1 MKSILSGL
9 FITLLLSTV
18 TLAQDNPTV
27 QVEVL
32 SKTTTSWDGSPLPGY
47 PTGQPE
53 ITISKITL
61 PPGFKLPMHKHP
73 NPLGGIV
80 LKGEIVVTRED
91 GTTHTVKEGESIVE
105 LVNTWHYG
113 KNDTDKPTVLLAF
126 YIGEVGVPL
135 SINKEN

>member
-1 MKSILSGL
+1 MKPVLPTL
-9 FITLLLSTV
+9 FLLLFLASSAF
-18 TLAQDNPTV
+18 AQDNPTV

-32 SKTTTSWDGSPLPGY
+32 SKTSTSWDGSSFEY
-47 PTGQPE
+47 PKGQPE

-105 LVNTWHYG
+105 LVDTWHYG
-113 KNDTDKPTVLLAF
+113 KNDTDQPTVLLAF

>member
-1 MKSILSGL
+1 MKPIIKG
-9 FITLLLSTV
+9 LLLALLFSSA
-18 TLAQDNPTV
+18 TLAQESPTV
-27 QVEVL
+27 KVEVL
-32 SKTTTSWDGSPLPGY
+32 SKTSTSWDGSAFEY
-47 PTGQPE
+47 PKGQPE

-91 GTTHTVKEGESIVE
+91 GTTHTVKEGEAIVE

-113 KNDTDKPTVLLAF
+113 KNDTDQPTVLLAF

-135 SINKEN
+135 SVNKDN

>member
-1 MKSILSGL
+1 MKPVLPAL
-9 FITLLLSTV
+9 FLALLLTSSTF
-18 TLAQDNPTV
+18 AQDNPTV

-32 SKTTTSWDGSPLPGY
+32 SKTSTSWDGSNFEY
-47 PTGQPE
+47 PKGQPE

-105 LVNTWHYG
+105 LVDTWHYG
-113 KNDTDKPTVLLAF
+113 KNDTDQPTVLLAF

>member
-1 MKSILSGL
+1 MKSVLPAL
-9 FITLLLSTV
+9 FLALLLTSSTF
-18 TLAQDNPTV
+18 AQDTPTV

-32 SKTTTSWDGSPLPGY
+32 SKTSTSWDGSSFEY
-47 PTGQPE
+47 PKGQPE

-91 GTTHTVKEGESIVE
+91 GSTHTVKEGESIVE

-113 KNDTDKPTVLLAF
+113 KNDTDQPTVLLAF